1 MRTIATLKG
10 TEFLRA
16 VNNARHAVEKL
27 LKTTNAAGIWKAMPA
42 FEGNETEDEKHEKTK
57 AQVKRNLSN
66 LLDALLETHADET
79 LECIKALCVM
89 DKPAHEPDGIDQDEG
104 NTEPDGI
111 DLMMA
116 ALDIITDDRI
126 LDFFGKLMKSGLLS
140 TGN

>member
-66 LLDALLETHADET
+66 LLDALLETHADAT
-79 LECIKALCVM
+79 CECIMALCVV
-89 DKPAHEPDGIDQDEG
+89 EDGAP
-104 NTEPDGI
+104 EPDGI

-116 ALDIITDDRI
+116 ALDIISDDRV